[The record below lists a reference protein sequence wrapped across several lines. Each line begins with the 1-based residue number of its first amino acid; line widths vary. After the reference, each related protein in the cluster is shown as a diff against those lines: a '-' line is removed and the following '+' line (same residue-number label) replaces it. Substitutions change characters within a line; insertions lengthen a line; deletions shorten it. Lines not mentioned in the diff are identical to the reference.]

1 MGVFNIMFPP
11 VLSQQ
16 ASTGLVSVCNV
27 PFSSVP
33 TGEYWIGV
41 FSLNNCFPIR
51 EVVIADYEQVN
62 STITTDFYD
71 VVLGIS
77 NPNDFIPPPECQ
89 QAKWEKPSVRVPY
102 L

>member
-1 MGVFNIMFPP
+1 MYN
-11 VLSQQ
+11 VL
-16 ASTGLVSVCNV
+16 
-27 PFSSVP
+27 FSSVQ